1 MRSNIPVQD
10 QSPEVRWDGYSFI
23 FEMNGFILEGTTPMQ
38 ISLAIQGIFKNPSS
52 LSMYQI

>member
-23 FEMNGFILEGTTPMQ
+23 FEMNGFILEGTTQMQ
-38 ISLAIQGIFKNPSS
+38 ISLAIQRIFKNPSS